1 MGISDEI
8 LLAARKL
15 SDEEFE
21 IIKGHTTLGYGILS
35 DAPSMEM
42 AADIALGHHE
52 RFDGH
57 GYPHG
62 VSNEAIPWSARIVAI
77 ADVYDAL
84 RGERPYKKA

>member
-1 MGISDEI
+1 MRVPTERYGGYAPLHGIGKVGISDEI

-21 IIKGHTTLGYGILS
+21 IIKGHTTL
-35 DAPSMEM
+35 
-42 AADIALGHHE
+42 
-52 RFDGH
+52 GH